1 LLSLGGNRVATLRD
15 VALRA
20 GVTPKTVSRVI
31 NADPAVNVNTRE
43 RIQKLVDEM
52 GYSPNAVARAMRLS
66 STGVI
71 GFLSDQIATTPLS
84 AEIVR
89 GVQARM
95 RDLGLHLLIAN
106 TDRDAALTADYWRIF
121 KQQRVDAAVIATMYH
136 REIAVPVSDVGG
148 PVALLNCYE
157 PGNRHITVLPD
168 DRQGGFLQAEHALA
182 LGHRNMTAITLH
194 PDIPATRLRNQGI
207 CDAFAAFGVTV
218 PETLFIA
225 GERGPAD
232 GVERISYDV
241 AVKVL
246 SAADRPSAILCGNDR
261 VALAVY
267 SAATAL
273 CLRIPDDLS
282 VIGFDDF
289 TMISETVRPQL
300 TTVYLPYFEMGA
312 VTIELLG
319 EARRAPS
326 PANDETRQPVLVPCR
341 LVERGSARAFVENRN
356 TGPAGHHQPKERRL

>member
-1 LLSLGGNRVATLRD
+1 VATLRD

-31 NADPAVNVNTRE
+31 NADPAVNVKTRE
-43 RIQKLVDEM
+43 RIQRLVDEM
-52 GYSPNAVARAMRLS
+52 GYAPNAVARAMRLS

-95 RDLGLHLLIAN
+95 RELGLHLLIAN
-106 TDRDAALTADYWRIF
+106 TDRDPALTADYWRIF
-121 KQQRVDAAVIATMYH
+121 KQQRVDAAVYATMYH
-136 REIAVPVSDVGG
+136 KEAAIPLGDVGG

-182 LGHRNMTAITLH
+182 LGHRNIAVITLH

-207 CDAFAAFGVTV
+207 RDAFAALGLSLPEANVV
-218 PETLFIA
+218 P
-225 GERGPAD
+225 GERGRVD
-232 GVERISYDV
+232 EVERIGFDV
-241 AVKVL
+241 AMAVL
-246 SAADRPSAILCGNDR
+246 SRKKRPTALLCGNDR
-261 VALAVY
+261 AALAAY

-273 CLRIPDDLS
+273 GLRIPDDLS

-289 TMISETVRPQL
+289 TLISETVRPML

-312 VTIELLG
+312 RTIELLA
-319 EARRAPS
+319 EARRSPS
-326 PANDETRQPVLVPCR
+326 PANDDTRLPVLVPCR
-341 LVERGSARAFVENRN
+341 LVERGSTRALAEMSNAGS
-356 TGPAGHHQPKERRL
+356 TGLFQPKEK